1 MRWGG
6 IARFEWLLF
15 DGLVFGFLAWQLVSV
30 RRLIRADRE
39 KAARDVNSGRQKNE

>member
-1 MRWGG
+1 MHWGG

-15 DGLVFGFLAWQLVSV
+15 DGMIFGFLAWQLVSV

-39 KAARDVNSGRQKNE
+39 KAAHEADSNRKES